1 MGAWCDS
8 VVDDGMTG
16 TDTAGRGSIND
27 LAGTGA
33 RYDCMCGVGKTV
45 GGAARPNLFGQH
57 GGGGGVGGM
66 LVGRREDHGARSPTA
81 FLNCSMTV
89 HSGRY
94 VCKHQG
100 ERCGRC
106 T

>member
-1 MGAWCDS
+1 MA
-8 VVDDGMTG
+8 G

-57 GGGGGVGGM
+57 GGGGGVGGDA
-66 LVGRREDHGARSPTA
+66 GRATRGSWRSFA
-81 FLNCSMTV
+81 NCFS
-89 HSGRY
+89 
-94 VCKHQG
+94 
-100 ERCGRC
+100 
-106 T
+106 